1 MRGEVAG
8 RRGTRLARAAR
19 LGIAAA
25 AVLIFAVLSLQAQ
38 TETVRATANSSAKTL
53 ASLPVAAQSTIS
65 AAMGRDQSD
74 FHARPDSNGGFRTL
88 NSEGQLAADFA
99 QSGVVV
105 RAGARGG
112 TGWGLAFEGYGRGR
126 WTDSASS
133 AAARPQASAN
143 RVEYR
148 RGDLTEWYVNGPLGI
163 EQGFSL
169 ARPPSHTGKLAD
181 QPLTIALALSGD
193 LTASLDSN
201 GTGLSLKQHDGQAV
215 LRYSGLSAQDAAGRQ
230 LRSWIELRGSQLLL
244 QINDAGAHY
253 PVIVDP
259 WVQAVVLSVSSPVT
273 GEFGRA
279 VAVAG
284 NTIVVGAPTTT
295 VLGNANQGA
304 VFVFVE
310 PATGGWA
317 AASMCEL
324 TASNGK
330 AGDFFGGSV
339 GIDAGGDTIVVGASQ
354 ALGAGGTGLAYVFV
368 EPTPGGWST
377 TSTYNSELL
386 GDDVTLFGQFGSS
399 VAIDAG
405 GDTVV
410 VGASFN
416 PFIGYGST
424 DPNNQKG
431 EAYVFVE
438 PTGAGVPTW
447 TPGPLFETA
456 KLVASDGKA
465 GDALGFSVG
474 INESGNTVV
483 AGATDATINT
493 QYQGAAYVFVEPT
506 VGGVPTWVTPTTPPT
521 FNAKLFA
528 SDAMPDSYLGW
539 SVGISGNTVVAGAY
553 QATIV
558 SSIPGQGAAYVFVDP
573 GPTPADWVTPTA
585 MPTYNAVL
593 TASDGAAGDEFGTSV
608 AISGST
614 VVVSAAATA
623 AGTGAGAA
631 YVFAEPTTGVW
642 TNTSTSVE
650 VTGGTA
656 GSSFGD
662 SVGINGNTIVV
673 GALGAKSGQG
683 AAYVFTQTFPYASF
697 SNTTTGSPS
706 QVTFGNVTEN
716 TTATQTV
723 TVTNTG
729 VAPLIIQLVLPEIG
743 TGFSDPQFVCSN
755 GASSSSTPPYPITLN
770 AGSPGDSCTFT
781 VQFDPTSVGPL
792 SGNLQFGDNA
802 GVGESNLTS
811 AVNGSFFT
819 QTVQLSGTGTSAS
832 PNVAIFSTG
841 AAGFPISSAQV
852 GSSVTSTPFTL
863 TNEGNTAMTVSLIT
877 VTTNNSPYTAQFF
890 LSSARCAASAFPQ
903 TTFPAYTVPSFTI
916 TAGDICTFTLGF
928 APEVAG
934 AVTGQITFAE
944 TAASS
949 NICGTGSLATC
960 TPESNGYLAESIPM
974 SGTGTGNPAIA
985 GLPQSVNFSN
995 QTVGLTATAA
1005 VINLSNTGNVPVYF
1019 AAVGI
1024 EGTNAADFKETSTCS
1039 TSTPLPPS
1047 GINVCMITV
1056 TFTPSIAGPESATLF
1071 ITNSAVN
1078 TNIPLT
1084 GTGVV
1089 PTATATPGTLTFGL
1103 QLDSNPLPAI
1113 PGTAQS
1119 VTLQNKSTN
1128 TAVLTGITPTITAGA
1143 NTNASDFSISST
1155 GTTCGSTL
1163 AAGASCTINVVFA
1176 PSVAGGGAESATLSI
1191 ADNASTPEPQTVA
1204 LSGTGVS
1211 FTAGTL
1217 SVSSSV
1223 MGGQTYTDPISFT
1236 LAPGSGTLV
1245 LSCAGL
1251 TGVLP
1256 AGTTCLFS
1264 DAAFPTPAATL
1275 SVPQTNAVQTVTV
1288 TISITTTAELVP
1300 MGRRDLPMTGLLRW
1314 LPLLL
1319 IAAILLFS
1327 FRTSL
1332 AAGPQRGK
1340 AAWALLL
1347 LVVLCGGWLAACGS
1361 SSGGGT
1367 SPSPTP
1373 TGPNT
1378 FVITAK
1384 LGSQTQTI
1392 NVVLNV
1398 M

>member
-1 MRGEVAG
+1 MSKRSIALLIGFLFVFINTAF
-8 RRGTRLARAAR
+8 AQAAPD
-19 LGIAAA
+19 A
-25 AVLIFAVLSLQAQ
+25 
-38 TETVRATANSSAKTL
+38 AKTKAADAPKASSLASGL

-65 AAMGRDQSD
+65 TAIGRDQSD
-74 FHARPDSNGGFRTL
+74 FHARPDSNGRFRTL
-88 NSEGQLAADFA
+88 NSEGQLAADFS

-105 RAGARGG
+105 RAGAQGG

-133 AAARPQASAN
+133 AAATPQASAN

-169 ARPPSHTGKLAD
+169 ARPPSRTGKLAD

-201 GTGLSLKQHDGQAV
+201 GTGLTLKQHDGQAV

-244 QINDAGAHY
+244 QIDDAGAHY

-273 GEFGRA
+273 GEFGRS

-295 VLGNANQGA
+295 ILGNANQGA

-310 PATGGWA
+310 PVTGGWA
-317 AASMCEL
+317 AASMYEL
-324 TASNGK
+324 TASDGR

-354 ALGAGGTGLAYVFV
+354 ILGSGGPGVAYVFV
-368 EPTPGGWST
+368 EPTPGGWAT
-377 TSTYNSELL
+377 TSTYNAELL
-386 GDDVTLFGQFGSS
+386 GDDVTLFGEFGSS

-424 DPNNQKG
+424 NPDNQKG

-438 PTGAGVPTW
+438 PPGPSGPAW
-447 TPGPLFETA
+447 TPGPLIETA
-456 KLVASDGKA
+456 KLIASDGKA

-483 AGATDATINT
+483 AGATDATINA

-506 VGGVPTWVTPTTPPT
+506 GGWVTPTATPNY
-521 FNAKLFA
+521 NAKLFA
-528 SDAMPDSYLGW
+528 SDATPDSYLGW
-539 SVGISGNTVVAGAY
+539 SVGISGNTVVAGATD
-553 QATIV
+553 ATINAQY
-558 SSIPGQGAAYVFVDP
+558 QGAAYVFVDP
-573 GPTPADWVTPTA
+573 GPNPADWATPTTT
-585 MPTYNAVL
+585 PTYNAVL
-593 TASDGAAGDEFGTSV
+593 TASDGAARDEFGTSV
-608 AISGST
+608 AISGNT
-614 VVVSAAATA
+614 VVVGAPAAKD
-623 AGTGAGAA
+623 GTSTPQGAA
-631 YVFAEPTTGVW
+631 YVFAEPTTGGW
-642 TNTSTSVE
+642 TSTSTSSKL
-650 VTGGTA
+650 TGGTV
-656 GSSFGD
+656 GSSF
-662 SVGINGNTIVV
+662 SSSAGINGNTIVV
-673 GALGAKSGQG
+673 GDLVTTNG

-716 TTATQTV
+716 TSATQTV

-729 VAPLIIQLVLPEIG
+729 AAPLIIQLVLPETG
-743 TGFSDPQFVCSN
+743 TGFSVPQFVCSN
-755 GASSSSTPPYPITLN
+755 GASSSSIPPYPITLN

-792 SGNLQFGDNA
+792 SGYLQFGDNA

-811 AVNGSFFT
+811 TINGSSFT
-819 QTVQLSGTGTSAS
+819 QTVQLSGIGAS
-832 PNVAIFSTG
+832 SSSNIAIFSTG
-841 AAGFPISSAQV
+841 EAGFPISSAQV

-863 TNEGNTAMTVSLIT
+863 TNEGSTAMTVSLIT
-877 VTTNNSPYTAQFF
+877 VTTSNSPYSAQFF
-890 LSSARCAASAFPQ
+890 LSSASCAASAFPR

-960 TPESNGYLAESIPM
+960 TPGSNGYLAESIPM

-1024 EGTNAADFKETSTCS
+1024 QGTNAADFKETSTCS

-1089 PTATATPGTLTFGL
+1089 PTATATPGTVPFGL

-1128 TAVLTGITPTITAGA
+1128 TAVLTGIIPTITVGA

-1176 PSVAGGGAESATLSI
+1176 PSVAGGGVESATLSI
-1191 ADNASTPEPQTVA
+1191 ADNASTPEPQTVV

-1211 FTAGTL
+1211 FTAGKL
-1217 SVSSSV
+1217 SLSGSV
-1223 MGGQTYTDPISFT
+1223 TGGQTYTDTISFT

-1288 TISITTTAELVP
+1288 TIWIKTTAELVP
-1300 MGRRDLPMTGLLRW
+1300 MRRRDLPPTGLLRW

-1327 FRTSL
+1327 FRASL
-1332 AAGPQRGK
+1332 AAGPQRGRK

-1361 SSGGGT
+1361 PSGGGT
-1367 SPSPTP
+1367 SPTP
-1373 TGPNT
+1373 TGTNT

-1384 LGSQTQTI
+1384 LGSLTQTI

-1398 M
+1398 T